1 MNNFN
6 VVIAPQ
12 NRTFHNSNY
21 VIYHIRHVVIA
32 PQNWTFHNTN
42 NLNHYQNGVVIAQ
55 FKTGPSTT
63 RFARANPQKRCN
75 SPSKSDLPQPV
86 PSWYL

>member
-6 VVIAPQ
+6 
-12 NRTFHNSNY
+12 
-21 VIYHIRHVVIA
+21 VVIA

-75 SPSKSDLPQPV
+75 SPSKPDLPQLASDKGGVKSVVIV
-86 PSWYL
+86 PQNRTFHNCLT